1 MGSDHIGYHSECKWT
16 KTAMVL
22 ATASVESGKAL
33 VSVSDKAMAA
43 EWDPKL
49 ADALDEVSGGAK
61 VLA

>member
-1 MGSDHIGYHSECKWT
+1 
-16 KTAMVL
+16 MVL